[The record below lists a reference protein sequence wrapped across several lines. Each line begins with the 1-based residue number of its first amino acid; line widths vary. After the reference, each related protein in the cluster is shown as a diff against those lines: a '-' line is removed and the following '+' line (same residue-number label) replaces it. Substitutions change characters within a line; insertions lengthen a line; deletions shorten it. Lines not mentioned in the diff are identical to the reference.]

1 VAAAYFRTSPVKLRP
16 HFKAHKCTRLLREQ
30 LNAGGCVGVTCQ
42 TSWEAVLLSTEGFE
56 DILIANE
63 VVDVNALEEV
73 ACAARR
79 SKVTV
84 AVDDLAHVELLGKV
98 CAKHH
103 VQLGVLIELDVGI
116 GRCGLPADSAALVPL
131 AQGIVKMV
139 GLEFR
144 GLQVYEG
151 HAVLKED
158 RALRRTMVWQ
168 AQAQARYERDRLG
181 FAGIQCEV
189 VSGGG
194 TGTWDLAAEAGV
206 LTEVQAGSYVLMDAR
221 YGALDL
227 PFEAA
232 LFCAA
237 RLISRRAADAGVL
250 NVGLKEL
257 TVEYGMPRA
266 VTPGI
271 SVIALSDEHARVAI
285 DRASSL
291 AVGSLVFLVPSHI
304 DPSVNL
310 HNALLAWDG
319 DRLEEW
325 TVDGRRSVH
334 LQA

>member
-1 VAAAYFRTSPVKLRP
+1 MNMPLEVTDQLPTPCLVVDAMAARRNIEVAAAYFRTSPVKLRP

-144 GLQVYEG
+144 GLQVSSHDG
-151 HAVLKED
+151 L
-158 RALRRTMVWQ
+158 
-168 AQAQARYERDRLG
+168 
-181 FAGIQCEV
+181 
-189 VSGGG
+189 
-194 TGTWDLAAEAGV
+194 
-206 LTEVQAGSYVLMDAR
+206 AGS
-221 YGALDL
+221 G
-227 PFEAA
+227 
-232 LFCAA
+232 
-237 RLISRRAADAGVL
+237 
-250 NVGLKEL
+250 
-257 TVEYGMPRA
+257 
-266 VTPGI
+266 
-271 SVIALSDEHARVAI
+271 
-285 DRASSL
+285 ASSL
-291 AVGSLVFLVPSHI
+291 RTRPARVRRHPVRGRI
-304 DPSVNL
+304 G
-310 HNALLAWDG
+310 WRDG
-319 DRLEEW
+319 D
-325 TVDGRRSVH
+325 VGPGGRSRSSYRGTGRVVRPH
-334 LQA
+334 GCEIRSARSSV